1 MATHSVFLPGE
12 FHGMRSLV
20 GYSPWDRKESHT
32 TERVTRS
39 LFSLY
44 HIFVIPPV
52 SHCGHTHHVF
62 HQEIVIECLLC
73 ARHWESSD

>member
-1 MATHSVFLPGE
+1 M
-12 FHGMRSLV
+12 

-44 HIFVIPPV
+44 HIFVIPPII
-52 SHCGHTHHVF
+52 HCGHTHHVF